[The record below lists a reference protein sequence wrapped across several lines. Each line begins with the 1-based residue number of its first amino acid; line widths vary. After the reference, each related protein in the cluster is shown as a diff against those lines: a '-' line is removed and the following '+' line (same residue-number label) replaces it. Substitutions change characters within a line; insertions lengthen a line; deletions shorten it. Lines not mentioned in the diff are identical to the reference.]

1 MNMNGKR
8 IVITGASGGL
18 GINTVA
24 LLVAQG
30 AEVIGLDKVEPNADQ
45 WKGKEFLKCDITNET
60 EVDNA
65 FANAVKSLGG
75 IDILINNAGS
85 LALQDAAI
93 QPTQQTRD
101 SFDDNFWA
109 LWKVTSCA
117 LPHLQASK
125 GKLINVSS
133 LFAYVNAPL
142 VPGYAT
148 SKRAVAAFSDS
159 IRMQYGREITV
170 TTLYPGFINTDIHR
184 GAVRQGLSVA
194 KIVDI
199 RFLGLRLINLEEPVL
214 AASKGMVKACKRRYR
229 DAGLTIL
236 GSLTLWFARHT
247 PSIVDFII
255 SQRVAHMIKQGSLN
269 IKLDTPSQAG

>member
-1 MNMNGKR
+1 MNLNGKR

-24 LLVAQG
+24 QLTEMG
-30 AEVIGLDKVEPNADQ
+30 AKVIGLDKVNPVDDD
-45 WKGKEFLKCDITNET
+45 WKGITFIQCDITDDT
-60 EVDNA
+60 EVENA
-65 FANAVKSLGG
+65 FARATELLGG
-75 IDILINNAGS
+75 LDILINNAGS
-85 LALQDAAI
+85 LALQDASI
-93 QPTQQTRD
+93 HPTQQTRN

-109 LWKVTSCA
+109 LWKVTSYA

-125 GKLINVSS
+125 GKLINISS
-133 LFAYVNAPL
+133 LFGYVNAPL
-142 VPGYAT
+142 VPGYST

-159 IRMQYGREITV
+159 IRMQYGSEITV

-184 GAVRQGLSVA
+184 DAVRQGLSVA

-214 AASKGMVKACKRRYR
+214 SAAKGVVKACKHRYR
-229 DAGLTIL
+229 DAGVTLM

-255 SQRVAHMIKQGSLN
+255 TQRIAHMVKQGELD
-269 IKLDTPSQAG
+269 IKLDRPTYE